1 MKNLI
6 GQTIKE
12 IKITDNKTVIYFESG
27 MNSKCFQIKIISWQ
41 GWSYIKSR
49 GKDMII
55 IFDPAWLVGASF

>member
-27 MNSKCFQIKIISWQ
+27 MSMHTIITEHGVKMQ
-41 GWSYIKSR
+41 YYVDLNR
-49 GKDMII
+49 EII
-55 IFDPAWLVGASF
+55 EH